1 MFNQFCYIQ
10 LGVAR
15 SSELDESACIQTL
28 ANIYYRAIY
37 SQGGQLN

>member
-10 LGVAR
+10 LTGHA
-15 SSELDESACIQTL
+15 EPDDAACIRTL

-37 SQGGQLN
+37 ADRGKPK